1 MIALHAARVVVV
13 DSLLVGTRVTV
24 KLDLWRNGMLAGDQT
39 DSDPDAHD
47 SYTFTWT
54 VTQDDYDRLFP
65 DIAVTAGTPTGGVAT
80 AAVTSGTSADEGQLV
95 SVTAATEGTKSVS
108 LNEASLAKIAS
119 ANAST
124 DSTTALKGSDPALT
138 ITYPDV
144 GLTFSKDAMDS
155 IQSKLGDEAIDVSAT
170 PLTIKA
176 AEVSV
181 GDLNETQQ
189 AKMAGVT
196 KADPNAIFFEFTAKV
211 GETAVD
217 FNGKVTVSVP
227 FIGDANRTYSV
238 YFLADDGSV
247 TRIPATIVNGTLT
260 FSTTHFSVY
269 YVTSAV
275 NPAPAGDGGGGGAA
289 VVSTVNVAKTTNGT
303 VKVSSTAAKA
313 GDKVTVTLA
322 PQAGYAVG
330 TVTAKD
336 KNGSDVALTKNADGT
351 YSFTMPES
359 AKHPVDVSAAFTK
372 IADADIFDSYS
383 DLSKDAWYREGVKY
397 ALENGVMNGMG
408 DGTFAPNGTTTRAM
422 IAQILWNLEGNPAY
436 VGTSEYADVDNA
448 AWYDPAVRWASAE
461 GIITGY
467 DNPNGKG
474 VVFNPNGAVTREQLA
489 TMLYRYAQYKNI
501 DVSVGADTNILS
513 YEDALSVSTW
523 AMAALQWACRAG
535 VDAARENGEREAA
548 SRNDKRDGFSPCD
561 TRVCV
566 I

>member
-1 MIALHAARVVVV
+1 M
-13 DSLLVGTRVTV
+13 
-24 KLDLWRNGMLAGDQT
+24 
-39 DSDPDAHD
+39 
-47 SYTFTWT
+47 
-54 VTQDDYDRLFP
+54 
-65 DIAVTAGTPTGGVAT
+65 TAGTPAGGVAT

-108 LNEASLAKIAS
+108 LNEASLGNIAS

-155 IQSKLGDEAIDVSAT
+155 IQQLKDKGGSPINVEST
-170 PLTIKA
+170 PLTITA
-176 AEVSV
+176 AEVSKE
-181 GDLNETQQ
+181 DLNEAQKD
-189 AKMAGVT
+189 KMDEV
-196 KADPNAIFFEFTAKV
+196 KAVDDNAIFFEFTAKV
-211 GETAVD
+211 GATAVD
-217 FNGKVTVSVP
+217 FIGKVPVSVP

-275 NPAPAGDGGGGGAA
+275 NPAPAGGGGGGGAA

-336 KNGSDVALTKNADGT
+336 KNGSDVTLTKNADGT

-359 AKHPVDVSAAFTK
+359 AKHPVDVSATFTK

-408 DGTFAPNGTTTRAM
+408 DGTFAFNGTTTRAM

-436 VGTSEYADVDNA
+436 VGASEYADVDNA

-523 AMAALQWACRAG
+523 VMAALQWSCRAG

-548 SRNDKRDGFSPCD
+548 SRNDKRDGFLPCD